1 MALKIRMRKQ
11 GRRNQ
16 ACFRIV
22 VTETTTRR
30 DGKYTEVLG
39 WYNPHGKTEEH
50 TLSIKADRV
59 HHWLNQG
66 AEISEKVECLVL
78 KVAPEVIKQQ
88 REKVLAKRAKLCEK
102 KREARKA

>member
-30 DGKYTEVLG
+30 DGKYNEVLG

-50 TLSIKADRV
+50 TLSVKADRV
-59 HHWLNQG
+59 QHWLNQG
-66 AEISEKVECLVL
+66 AEISEKVACLML
-78 KVAPEVIKQQ
+78 KAAPVVMKEQ
-88 REKVLAKRAKLCEK
+88 REKAFAKRAKLCQK
-102 KREARKA
+102 RREARKA